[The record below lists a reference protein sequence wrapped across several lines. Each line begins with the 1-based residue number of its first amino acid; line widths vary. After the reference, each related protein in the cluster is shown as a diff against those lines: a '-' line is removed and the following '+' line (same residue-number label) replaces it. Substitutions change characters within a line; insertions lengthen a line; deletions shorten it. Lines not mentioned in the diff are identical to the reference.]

1 MASIKVEVRPIEHK
15 KWHDKT
21 GQESFTRP
29 KKIQAL
35 LDSNTMK
42 YATGLTE
49 EDIKALRKKGVN
61 YDLSDNY
68 DSENLHPFWDSSM
81 AVIKLENNTMFFNLD
96 NALEFIKVKVMK
108 ASKFVA
114 NSMAEYEN
122 GTWPDATHVIFDE
135 AEQAQVLASKVET
148 RNTAIIEASKLSPD
162 RKVELILVMGGRNM
176 KNQSADFV
184 AVELDKVLNKNPEEF
199 LRNLKMDK
207 KQIAAHALVLE
218 ALQKSVLRREGQR
231 IFHMDSPLGIDEIEV
246 AEYLAKEENQDI
258 RLLVLQKINNL

>member
-81 AVIKLENNTMFFNLD
+81 AVIKLENNTMFFDLD
-96 NALEFIKVKVMK
+96 NDLEFIKVKVMK

-218 ALQKSVLRREGQR
+218 ALQKGILRKEGQR